1 MQPQGDYPYG
11 DVDRPALVDAL
22 ADIAVTGV
30 RWENWARTFT
40 CAPRAVFVPT
50 TLHHCRLALELAR
63 RDHRVLRPV
72 GIGHSP
78 SDVACT
84 NDYMLNMTRMNAV
97 LEVNAAQ
104 NYIVAQAGITLTD
117 LHAALA
123 PHNLAMRNLGSIS
136 DQTLAGIVAT
146 ATHGSGVAF
155 GVMST
160 HVRFLTLLTPANTVL
175 TCSPTE
181 NRDLFEA
188 TVCGLGATGLILSIA
203 LEVEPAFRLRDVH
216 TVRPFDEVVRD
227 LDTLK
232 GSGEHTRFW
241 WFPAVGIVRCM
252 VASRTTEPI
261 NPARSWFWNSVV
273 GFHAVQ
279 FLLLL
284 TRFARP
290 LPRPTPSAFSSTSSG
305 PSPKLPSYSLLARL
319 QPSTWLS
326 HLLLWATY
334 ISAYTKHL
342 ISRPLALL
350 TRPAHIWAAR
360 LACWLAGP
368 GGVCVDESV
377 GVFNIECR
385 YPQHTTEWALPAA
398 RAAPCLRALHEWLED
413 EGRKEG
419 GERPHFPIEIRFSAG
434 DDMWLS
440 PSEGGETC
448 WIGIVQYKPYNLP
461 TRYRALFASFE
472 SILAAHGGRPHWAK
486 AHHLDAR
493 ATRALY
499 PQFER
504 FLEVVRA
511 VDPAGTFRNEYVERH
526 LMGGAGD
533 GREFKARRLP
543 RGEASEASG
552 LASDGTAEEKETE
565 EESEGEEE
573 RERERQPLPWW
584 MRLVPSLLV
593 PKPPPSW
600 RTDWRIAPPEEELR
614 RVAARRARV
623 GRGDGGRQ
631 DRGEAE
637 GEGQRPE
644 ESESEDSDSD
654 ATLAGSVGSILASD
668 TSPETKTKT
677 APALPDADTKAQKY
691 ALTDAQKHPA
701 RTPQK

>member
-1 MQPQGDYPYG
+1 MHYPY
-11 DVDRPALVDAL
+11 PAVHRHVLVDAL

-123 PHNLAMRNLGSIS
+123 PYNLAMRNLGSIS

-146 ATHGSGVAF
+146 ATHGSGVSF

-160 HVRFLTLLTPANTVL
+160 HVLFLTLLTPANTVL

-216 TVRPFDEVVRD
+216 TVRPFAEVVRD
-227 LDTLK
+227 LDALK

-241 WFPAVGIVRCM
+241 WFPAIGVVRCM
-252 VASRTTEPI
+252 VASRTTESI
-261 NPARSWFWNSVV
+261 NPAGSWFWNSVV
-273 GFHAVQ
+273 GFHALTTY
-279 FLLLL
+279 LL
-284 TRFARP
+284 
-290 LPRPTPSAFSSTSSG
+290 
-305 PSPKLPSYSLLARL
+305 
-319 QPSTWLS
+319 
-326 HLLLWATY
+326 
-334 ISAYTKHL
+334 
-342 ISRPLALL
+342 SRPLAHL

-472 SILAAHGGRPHWAK
+472 RILAAHGGRPHWAK

-499 PQFER
+499 PQFGR

-511 VDPAGTFRNEYVERH
+511 VDPAGTFRNEYIARH

-543 RGEASEASG
+543 RMEGH
-552 LASDGTAEEKETE
+552 GTEKDREEK
-565 EESEGEEE
+565 EGEEE
-573 RERERQPLPWW
+573 EETEAEEEREGEPQPHPWW
-584 MRLVPSLLV
+584 TRLLPSMLIPERV
-593 PKPPPSW
+593 PPPSW
-600 RTDWRIAPPEEELR
+600 RTDWRIAPPEDELR

-623 GRGDGGRQ
+623 GRGDGGRR
-631 DRGEAE
+631 DRGDAEAE
-637 GEGQRPE
+637 AERPE
-644 ESESEDSDSD
+644 ESDSEDSDSD

-668 TSPETKTKT
+668 APSPNTKTKS
-677 APALPDADTKAQKY
+677 AAAHSDADIKAQKY